1 MGKTKIV
8 YWGIFDDYAKN
19 SLFDLEL
26 KSLIKDFSE
35 SQKNFKD
42 QNYVACP
49 AFREKHKNT
58 FMSYIPYDLLFKNK
72 NGIEYSNRSE
82 ITTRTGLYDNS
93 YAFNLNLLRIFYS
106 EEPQMLETSP
116 AFLHKTSYSSMG
128 HQASGAFDIGKWL
141 RPSAPTFQLWPGVTE
156 FSAIEGEP
164 HMYFNFPNEQKI
176 HLKQF
181 YVSDKIKELS
191 ESNVSFKSY
200 LPKQNLN
207 SLYSRFLKSNQKN
220 IIIEEIKKNL
230 F

>member
-19 SLFDLEL
+19 SLLDLEP

-35 SQKNFKD
+35 SQQNFKG
-42 QNYVACP
+42 QNYVSCP

-58 FMSYIPYDLLFKNK
+58 FISYIPYDISFGYRDGTYYRNK
-72 NGIEYSNRSE
+72 EE
-82 ITTRTGLYDNS
+82 ITLRDGLYDDS
-93 YAFNLNLLRIFYS
+93 YAFDLKLLRIFYS
-106 EEPQMLETSP
+106 EEPQILETSP

-156 FSAIEGEP
+156 FSAIEGEA
-164 HMYFNFPNEQKI
+164 HMYFNFPNEKKI
-176 HLKQF
+176 HLQQF

-191 ESNVSFKSY
+191 EANVSFKSY